1 MSGHYLPLL
10 TNTTL
15 TALTLR
21 LIDDCSKFKNTAD
34 CQDFSYYA
42 LNHFAG
48 TAEDSVEFD
57 DDMVPQQDDRLQ
69 FGSGE
74 GDVTVA
80 RRTTTTTSVMTDK
93 EVQEVA
99 EHAATTTTSVGD
111 KEVQGVAGHMY
122 YREYVVSQQRNGVC
136 AFDPKY
142 QVWVKTNCHGKS
154 LCSLT
159 S

>member
-34 CQDFSYYA
+34 CQDFSFYA

-48 TAEDSVEFD
+48 TAEDSVDFD

-74 GDVTVA
+74 EDITP
-80 RRTTTTTSVMTDK
+80 RRR
-93 EVQEVA
+93 
-99 EHAATTTTSVGD
+99 TTTSVGD
-111 KEVQGVAGHMY
+111 KEVQEVAGHMY

-154 LCSLT
+154 LRSLT